1 MTYLERIAAIESACQ
16 KHKIPHNIHPC
27 HDGWKIDFPWCFG
40 DIACNSMTI
49 GHNDDLNLVESY
61 LFPWDE
67 GNVTVLTIKEAT
79 LKLIALYILYQLQKI
94 TLDN

>member
-1 MTYLERIAAIESACQ
+1 MNNAIIYL
-16 KHKIPHNIHPC
+16 HNIQNEYYHIL
-27 HDGWKIDFPWCFG
+27 KSKEQIVF
-40 DIACNSMTI
+40 S
-49 GHNDDLNLVESY
+49 DDLNLVESY

-67 GNVTVLTIKEAT
+67 GNVTVLAIKEAT